1 MHGSEVPGE
10 KGGNEAE
17 VTFEEITAKKKKKK
31 KVQDSYQITCSRR
44 TLSPKQDKDEE
55 NHI

>member
-17 VTFEEITAKKKKKK
+17 VTFEEIKVGKKN
-31 KVQDSYQITCSRR
+31 
-44 TLSPKQDKDEE
+44 PK
-55 NHI
+55 

>member
-17 VTFEEITAKKKKKK
+17 VTFEEITAKKK

>member
-31 KVQDSYQITCSRR
+31 KSKIAIRSHAPEG
-44 TLSPKQDKDEE
+44 L
-55 NHI
+55 

>member
-1 MHGSEVPGE
+1 MRGSEVPGE

-17 VTFEEITAKKKKKK
+17 VTFEEITQKKKI
-31 KVQDSYQITCSRR
+31 QNSYQITCSRR
-44 TLSPKQDKDEE
+44 PLSSKQDKDEE

>member
-17 VTFEEITAKKKKKK
+17 VTFEEIKVEKKN
-31 KVQDSYQITCSRR
+31 
-44 TLSPKQDKDEE
+44 PKQLSEHMFQKASEF
-55 NHI
+55 